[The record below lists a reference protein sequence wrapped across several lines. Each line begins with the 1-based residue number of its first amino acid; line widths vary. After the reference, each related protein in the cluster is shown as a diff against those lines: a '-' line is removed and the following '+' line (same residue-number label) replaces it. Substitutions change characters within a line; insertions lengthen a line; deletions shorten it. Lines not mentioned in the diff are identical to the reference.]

1 MTTRRIP
8 QLDEVAVPVRREA
21 HAHPAPTNVILTR
34 LDGKVMRY
42 WTDGSLRHAPDA
54 AGEATTPLAY
64 EPEGT

>member
-21 HAHPAPTNVILTR
+21 QRCPAPTNVIITR

-42 WTDGSLRHAPDA
+42 WTDGSLRHAPGA
-54 AGEATTPLAY
+54 ETEVTTPITY